1 MGSIFVNLQSLMGEF
16 VIFLNQPAI
25 KDGVKNTA
33 GLITCLFGIIELYAF
48 IFYKQNTKTSPTLFL
63 AKVSICLS
71 PLITRPGIWLISSIA
86 AIFSFQ
92 IDNYFG
98 DHTIF
103 AVNPWYPKHIASF
116 VAVFFAIPAIYE
128 KINPFPR
135 IKKAGH
141 GISNWVFFV
150 LLFNTLTS
158 RPVLHLTNQLALF
171 LTATF
176 E

>member
-1 MGSIFVNLQSLMGEF
+1 MGSIFVNLQSFMVEF
-16 VIFLNQPAI
+16 VIFLNQQAV
-25 KDGVKNTA
+25 KESVKNTA
-33 GLITCLFGIIELYAF
+33 GLITCLFGVIELYNLM
-48 IFYKQNTKTSPTLFL
+48 FYKQNSKTSRALFL

-86 AIFSFQ
+86 ALFSLQ
-92 IDNYFG
+92 IENYFG

-103 AVNPWYPKHIASF
+103 AANPWYPKHIASF
-116 VAVFFAIPAIYE
+116 VVVFLALPALCQ
-128 KINPFPR
+128 KINPFQ
-135 IKKAGH
+135 KFNNGDH
-141 GISNWVFFV
+141 GISNSVFFV

>member
-1 MGSIFVNLQSLMGEF
+1 MSSIFVNLQSLVGEF
-16 VIFLNQPAI
+16 VIFLNQPTV
-25 KDGVKNTA
+25 KESVKNSA
-33 GLITCLFGIIELYAF
+33 GLITCLFGIIEIYCLMF
-48 IFYKQNTKTSPTLFL
+48 LKQNTKTSPSLFL

-71 PLITRPGIWLISSIA
+71 PLITRPGVFLMTSLAGMLSIQTE
-86 AIFSFQ
+86 S
-92 IDNYFG
+92 YFG

-116 VAVFFAIPAIYE
+116 AAVLFGLPALYQ
-128 KINPFPR
+128 KI
-135 IKKAGH
+135 KADAR
-141 GISNWVFFV
+141 ISNAIFFV
-150 LLFNTLTS
+150 LIFNTLTS